1 MKFKTINPATEDV
14 IETYETMSNAE
25 IFDIAKS
32 AEKAFKEWR
41 EMSVSER
48 APYFRKMADVLRENK
63 REYGEI
69 ITTEMGK
76 PIREAIGEVEKCAW
90 LAEFYAETAEGWLKD
105 QFVEADGEKHIV
117 AFQPL
122 GVILSIMPW
131 NFPFWQALRFGV
143 PSIIA
148 GNVSILKHS
157 NVVPQC
163 AFAIEDIFRKSGFP
177 ENIFRTILSDHDS
190 VFDLMASEIIK
201 GISFTGSTNAGKKVA
216 QAAGNNLKK
225 VVMELGGSDPFIV
238 LEDSD
243 IEVAAKNAIIG
254 RTMNTG
260 QSCIASKRFIVVKDV
275 AEEFASQFA
284 KRMENL
290 TVGDPMSEETDV
302 GCLVNKAALE
312 EIEEQVQ
319 DAVDKG
325 ATILTGGERV
335 GNTGFFYKPTV
346 LTDVNFQMKV
356 VTEEVFGP
364 VAPIIVVDNEDEA
377 IEIAN
382 RTKFGLGG
390 SVWTKDME
398 RGLRIARKIE
408 AGSVFVNSITKSD
421 PRMPFG
427 GVKESGFG
435 RELSEFGLKEF
446 VNVKGLNVYRQ

>member
-1 MKFKTINPATEDV
+1 
-14 IETYETMSNAE
+14 
-25 IFDIAKS
+25 
-32 AEKAFKEWR
+32 
-41 EMSVSER
+41 
-48 APYFRKMADVLRENK
+48 
-63 REYGEI
+63 
-69 ITTEMGK
+69 
-76 PIREAIGEVEKCAW
+76 
-90 LAEFYAETAEGWLKD
+90 
-105 QFVEADGEKHIV
+105 
-117 AFQPL
+117 
-122 GVILSIMPW
+122 MPW